1 MIQVKAINGISL
13 TVRDLDASLKWYREK
28 LGFEKLYDDTPNS
41 DGVTIGKNGVELL
54 LQPLAKPETATPVDT
69 VRQICIPLLTFE
81 VTADELAKVEQ
92 VFSENTNIVKLNDHP
107 NYRSRIVEDPDGH
120 AIEFYST
127 KG

>member
-69 VRQICIPLLTFE
+69 VHQICIPLLTFE
-81 VTADELAKVEQ
+81 VAADELAKVEQ
-92 VFSENTNIVKLNDHP
+92 VFSEDTDIVKLNDHP
-107 NYRSRIVEDPDGH
+107 KYRSRIVEDPDGH